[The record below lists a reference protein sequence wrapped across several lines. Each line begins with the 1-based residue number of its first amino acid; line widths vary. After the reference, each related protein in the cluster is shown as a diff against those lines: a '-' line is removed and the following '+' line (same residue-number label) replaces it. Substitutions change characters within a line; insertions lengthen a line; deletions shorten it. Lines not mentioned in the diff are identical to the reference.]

1 MHDIRLTRDEQ
12 TVPGTVLVITPMGR
26 KTLRNDDEFDFDWH
40 FQDVIS
46 PVVTEAGMTPVRADS
61 VYGPANV
68 LDVVWRGIQQAEVCI
83 VDFSC
88 RTPNVAMEYMAA
100 KLIGKRMI
108 YLAQH
113 ADDIPSDVRGLR
125 HIPYTPLYAD
135 MARMRA
141 ELRQQLEAV
150 RLEPAQEMALIPLAT
165 GGVTPARA
173 QVVSV
178 SADFA
183 VVRAADG
190 TLGVLSGEDLDWSR
204 IVTDMTRFCAVGE
217 WLDGAFE
224 MLPAGGT
231 KYTLLSGQQNPWRR
245 LEATHPV
252 GHTFTGTVHS
262 VRQAGAFVRVSGPV
276 NGLVPRS
283 SLPPG
288 TELTP
293 GSRVEV
299 TVLSVESRRRRVT
312 LALAQGR
319 GRPAAPFPS
328 AGTAP
333 AGAASPGVASPG
345 VALHERLEGEVVKI
359 VPEGRGGYVLLRVPG
374 RDRPVFLHCSAMS
387 GQLRHDLNHG
397 GIELGEILD
406 LEVSS
411 IDLRQNKV
419 CVRDIEPGD
428 EAEDET
434 GVAPGEAEDGPREDL
449 PRAA

>member
-12 TVPGTVLVITPMGR
+12 TVPGSVLVIAPFGK
-26 KTLRNDDEFDFDWH
+26 KTLRNDDEFDFDWLY
-40 FQDVIS
+40 QDVIS
-46 PVVTEAGMTPVRADS
+46 SVVAETGMKPVRADS

-68 LDVVWRGIQQAEVCI
+68 LDVVWRGIQQAEVCV

-113 ADDIPSDVRGLR
+113 PDDIPSDVRGLR

-190 TLGVLSGEDLDWSR
+190 ALGVLSGEDVDWSR
-204 IVTDMTRFCAVGE
+204 VITDMTRYCSTGD

-224 MLPAGGT
+224 MLPTGGT
-231 KYTLLSGQQNPWRR
+231 KYTLLSGQQNPWRG
-245 LEATHPV
+245 LEVTHPV

-262 VRQAGAFVRVSGPV
+262 MRQAGVFVRISGPV

-283 SLPPG
+283 SLPSG
-288 TELTP
+288 VEFAP
-293 GSRVEV
+293 GSQVEV

-319 GRPAAPFPS
+319 RPV
-328 AGTAP
+328 GTART
-333 AGAASPGVASPG
+333 GSVAALASVGP
-345 VALHERLEGEVVKI
+345 ALHERLEGEVVKI
-359 VPEGRGGYVLLRVPG
+359 APEGQGGYVLLRVPG
-374 RDRPVFLHCSAMS
+374 RERPVFLHCSAMS
-387 GQLRHDLNHG
+387 GQLRHDLNHD

-406 LEVSS
+406 VEVTSVNVHQ
-411 IDLRQNKV
+411 DKV
-419 CVRDIEPGD
+419 CVRDVEP
-428 EAEDET
+428 EETEQARET
-434 GVAPGEAEDGPREDL
+434 GDIAEA
-449 PRAA
+449 A

>member
-12 TVPGTVLVITPMGR
+12 TVPGNVLVITPMG
-26 KTLRNDDEFDFDWH
+26 KKVLRNDDEFDFDWH

-46 PVVTEAGMTPVRADS
+46 PVVTETGMTPVRADS

-150 RLEPAQEMALIPLAT
+150 RLEPGQEMALIPLVT

-178 SADFA
+178 SAEFA
-183 VVRAADG
+183 VVRAVDG
-190 TLGVLSGEDLDWSR
+190 TLGVLSGEDVDWSR
-204 IVTDMTRFCAVGE
+204 IVTDMARFCTVGE

-245 LEATHPV
+245 LEATQPA

-262 VRQAGAFVRVSGPV
+262 VRQAGVFVRVSGPV

-293 GSRVEV
+293 GSQVEV

-312 LALAQGR
+312 LALVQGGARGR
-319 GRPAAPFPS
+319 GRPVVPLPSTGATS
-328 AGTAP
+328 AGGP
-333 AGAASPGVASPG
+333 AGAATAGVT
-345 VALHERLEGEVVKI
+345 LHERLEGEVVKI
-359 VPEGRGGYVLLRVPG
+359 APEGQGGYVLLRVPG
-374 RDRPVFLHCSAMS
+374 RERPVFLHCLAMS
-387 GQLRHDLNHG
+387 GQLRHDLNHD

-406 LEVSS
+406 VEVSS

-419 CVRDIEPGD
+419 CVRDVEP
-428 EAEDET
+428 EDEDT
-434 GVAPGEAEDGPREDL
+434 VAPEEDGAQGL
-449 PRAA
+449 PQAA

>member
-12 TVPGTVLVITPMGR
+12 TVPGNVLVITPMG
-26 KTLRNDDEFDFDWH
+26 KKILRNDDEFDFDWH

-190 TLGVLSGEDLDWSR
+190 TLGVLSGEDVDWSR
-204 IVTDMTRFCAVGE
+204 IVTDMTRFCTVGE

-231 KYTLLSGQQNPWRR
+231 KYTLLSGQQNPWRQ

-262 VRQAGAFVRVSGPV
+262 VRQVGVFVRISGSV

-283 SLPPG
+283 SLPAG

-293 GSRVEV
+293 GSQVEV

-319 GRPAAPFPS
+319 AQGRGRPVVPFPS
-328 AGTAP
+328 SGATSAG
-333 AGAASPGVASPG
+333 ASPG

-359 VPEGRGGYVLLRVPG
+359 APEGQGGYVLLRVPD
-374 RDRPVFLHCSAMS
+374 RERPVFLHCSAMS

-411 IDLRQNKV
+411 INLHQDKV
-419 CVRDIEPGD
+419 CVRDVEPKD
-428 EAEDET
+428 
-434 GVAPGEAEDGPREDL
+434 EDGPEDL
-449 PRAA
+449 PQAA

>member
-12 TVPGTVLVITPMGR
+12 TVPGNVLVITPMG
-26 KTLRNDDEFDFDWH
+26 KKILRNDDEFDFDWH

-190 TLGVLSGEDLDWSR
+190 TLGVLSGEDVDWSR
-204 IVTDMTRFCAVGE
+204 IVTDMTRFCTVGE

-231 KYTLLSGQQNPWRR
+231 KYTLLSGQQNPWRQ

-262 VRQAGAFVRVSGPV
+262 VRQVGVFVRISGSV

-283 SLPPG
+283 SLPAG

-293 GSRVEV
+293 GSQVEA

-319 GRPAAPFPS
+319 AQGRGRPVVPFPS
-328 AGTAP
+328 SGATSAG
-333 AGAASPGVASPG
+333 ASPG

-359 VPEGRGGYVLLRVPG
+359 APEGQGGYVLLRVPD
-374 RDRPVFLHCSAMS
+374 RERPVFLHCSAMS

-411 IDLRQNKV
+411 INLHQDKV
-419 CVRDIEPGD
+419 CVRDVEPKD
-428 EAEDET
+428 
-434 GVAPGEAEDGPREDL
+434 EDGPEDL
-449 PRAA
+449 PQAA

>member
-12 TVPGTVLVITPMGR
+12 TVPGNVLVITPMG
-26 KTLRNDDEFDFDWH
+26 KKILRNDDEFDFDWH

-165 GGVTPARA
+165 GGITPARA

-190 TLGVLSGEDLDWSR
+190 TLGVLSGEDVDWSR
-204 IVTDMTRFCAVGE
+204 IVTDMTRFCTVGE

-231 KYTLLSGQQNPWRR
+231 KYTLLSGQHNPWRR

-262 VRQAGAFVRVSGPV
+262 VRQAGVFVRISGPV

-283 SLPPG
+283 SLPAG

-293 GSRVEV
+293 GSQVEV
-299 TVLSVESRRRRVT
+299 TVLSMESRRRRVT
-312 LALAQGR
+312 LALAPGRAQGR
-319 GRPAAPFPS
+319 GRPVVPFPS
-328 AGTAP
+328 AG
-333 AGAASPGVASPG
+333 AASPR

-359 VPEGRGGYVLLRVPG
+359 VPEGQGGYVLLRVPG
-374 RDRPVFLHCSAMS
+374 RERPVFLHCSAMS

-411 IDLRQNKV
+411 INLHQDKV
-419 CVRDIEPGD
+419 CVRDVEPED
-428 EAEDET
+428 EAGNEAE
-434 GVAPGEAEDGPREDL
+434 VAPDEAEDGPEDF

>member
-12 TVPGTVLVITPMGR
+12 TVPGSGLVIAPFGK
-26 KTLRNDDEFDFDWH
+26 KTLRNDDEFDFDWLY
-40 FQDVIS
+40 QDVVSSVIAE
-46 PVVTEAGMTPVRADS
+46 TGMTPVRADS

-68 LDVVWRGIQQAEVCI
+68 LDVVWRAIQQAEVCI

-113 ADDIPSDVRGLR
+113 PDDIPSDVRGLR

-135 MARMRA
+135 MARMRT

-178 SADFA
+178 SPDFA

-190 TLGVLSGEDLDWSR
+190 ALGVLSGEDVEWSR
-204 IVTDMTRFCAVGE
+204 IITDMTRYCTVGD

-231 KYTLLSGQQNPWRR
+231 KYTLLSGQQNPWHR
-245 LEATHPV
+245 LEATRPV

-262 VRQAGAFVRVSGPV
+262 VRQAGVFVRVSGPV
-276 NGLVPRS
+276 NGLVPHS
-283 SLPPG
+283 SLPSG
-288 TELTP
+288 TELVP
-293 GSRVEV
+293 GSQVEV
-299 TVLSVESRRRRVT
+299 TVLSVDSRRRRVT

-319 GRPAAPFPS
+319 RPV
-328 AGTAP
+328 
-333 AGAASPGVASPG
+333 GAARTGPVAPVPSMG

-359 VPEGRGGYVLLRVPG
+359 APEGQGGYVLLRVSG
-374 RDRPVFLHCSAMS
+374 RERPAFLHCSAMS
-387 GQLRHDLNHG
+387 RQLRHDLNHD

-406 LEVSS
+406 VEVTS
-411 IDLRQNKV
+411 INVHQDKV
-419 CVRDIEPGD
+419 CVRDVEP
-428 EAEDET
+428 EETQQAQET
-434 GVAPGEAEDGPREDL
+434 GDIAEA
-449 PRAA
+449 A

>member
-12 TVPGTVLVITPMGR
+12 TVPGNVLVITPMGK
-26 KTLRNDDEFDFDWH
+26 KTLRNHDEFDFDWH

-190 TLGVLSGEDLDWSR
+190 TLGVLSGEDVDWSR
-204 IVTDMTRFCAVGE
+204 IVTDMTRFCTVGE

-245 LEATHPV
+245 LETTHPV

-262 VRQAGAFVRVSGPV
+262 VRQAGVFVRVSGPV

-283 SLPPG
+283 SLPAG

-293 GSRVEV
+293 GSQVEV

-312 LALAQGR
+312 LALAEGRAQDR
-319 GRPAAPFPS
+319 GRPVVPHPS
-328 AGTAP
+328 
-333 AGAASPGVASPG
+333 AGAASPGVA
-345 VALHERLEGEVVKI
+345 LYERLEGEVVKI
-359 VPEGRGGYVLLRVPG
+359 VPEGQGGYVLLRVPG
-374 RDRPVFLHCSAMS
+374 RERPVFLHCSAMS
-387 GQLRHDLNHG
+387 RQLRHDLNHG

-411 IDLRQNKV
+411 INLRQDKV
-419 CVRDIEPGD
+419 CVRDVEPED
-428 EAEDET
+428 EAEA
-434 GVAPGEAEDGPREDL
+434 APDKAEDGLEDL
-449 PRAA
+449 PQAV

>member
-1 MHDIRLTRDEQ
+1 VHDIRLTRDEQ
-12 TVPGTVLVITPMGR
+12 TVPGNVLVIAPFGK
-26 KTLRNDDEFDFDWH
+26 KTLRNGDEFDFDWLH
-40 FQDVIS
+40 QDVIS
-46 PVVTEAGMTPVRADS
+46 SVVAETGMTPVRADS

-113 ADDIPSDVRGLR
+113 SDDIPSDVRGLR

-141 ELRQQLEAV
+141 ELRQQLEAMRV
-150 RLEPAQEMALIPLAT
+150 EPAQEMALIPLVT

-178 SADFA
+178 STDFA

-190 TLGVLSGEDLDWSR
+190 ALGVLSGEDVDWSR
-204 IVTDMTRFCAVGE
+204 IITDMTRYCAVGD

-224 MLPAGGT
+224 MLQAGGT
-231 KYTLLSGQQNPWRR
+231 KYTLLSGQQNPWHR
-245 LEATHPV
+245 LETTHPV

-262 VRQAGAFVRVSGPV
+262 VRQAGVFVRVSGPV
-276 NGLVPRS
+276 NGLVPHS
-283 SLPPG
+283 SLPSG
-288 TELTP
+288 TEFVP
-293 GSRVEV
+293 GSQVEV

-319 GRPAAPFPS
+319 RPVGAGRTGPVVPLPS
-328 AGTAP
+328 
-333 AGAASPGVASPG
+333 VG
-345 VALHERLEGEVVKI
+345 VALHEQLEGEVVKI
-359 VPEGRGGYVLLRVPG
+359 APEGQGGYVLLRIPS
-374 RDRPVFLHCSAMS
+374 RERPVFLHCSAMS
-387 GQLRHDLNHG
+387 GQLRHDLNHD

-406 LEVSS
+406 VEVTS
-411 IDLRQNKV
+411 INVHQDKV
-419 CVRDIEPGD
+419 CVRDVEPED
-428 EAEDET
+428 AEEAEQAEET
-434 GVAPGEAEDGPREDL
+434 GDVAEA
-449 PRAA
+449 A